1 MLGSR
6 ADETTRHLCL
16 SGRAKKSERVRLR
29 SSGGEEDLL
38 RARAD
43 ESCDLV
49 PSLFDPAARHPALRV
64 DRGRVAEEVGS
75 LRHRDGDLGIQ
86 FRGCVVV
93 EVDHPV
99 EPDFMASFLLPNA
112 IRLSSGSPAT

>member
-1 MLGSR
+1 MLGSS
-6 ADETTRHLCL
+6 ADETSRRLCL

-29 SSGGEEDLL
+29 SSGSEEDLL

-43 ESCDLV
+43 EPGYLV

-64 DRGRVAEEVGS
+64 NRGRVAEEVAN
-75 LRHRDGDLGIQ
+75 LRHRGGDLGIQ

-99 EPDFMASFLLPNA
+99 EPDFMA
-112 IRLSSGSPAT
+112 